1 MRSFTH
7 LTTLLLLA
15 SSSFANQ
22 NDCQKEEY
30 TTEQNT
36 DISKGI
42 VTVGMPEEVIY
53 CLYTPEVKANT
64 VLSSGKIMKNLSY
77 WGDKKQFI
85 YTVITTDGKVT
96 QINKL
101 RMF

>member
-42 VTVGMPEEVIY
+42 ITVGMREEVIY
-53 CLYTPEVKANT
+53 CLYTPEEKANT

-77 WGDKKQFI
+77 WDHKKQFL
-85 YTVITTDGKVT
+85 YTAITTDGKVT